1 MRSENYKQIQTM
13 KNRSLISIDD
23 FTKEEYFS
31 VLDAA
36 EQFERKPVQNILDGK
51 VIATLFFEPST
62 RTRLS
67 FESAVNYLGGKVIGF
82 SDASSSSVKK
92 GESLKDTILTVCNYS
107 DLIVLRHP
115 REGSARYASEVGTVP
130 IVNAGDGANQHP
142 TQCLL
147 DLYSIRKTQGKLDNL
162 DIAFVGDLKYGR
174 TVHSLVIAMTNF
186 NCRFHLVSP
195 PELKL
200 PSSVKMHIK
209 EKNLEYYQYT
219 DLSEVIPMADII
231 YMTRIQRER
240 FSDPIDYEKVK
251 NAYILNRGLLTNTKT
266 NMKILHPLPRVNEIN
281 EDVDDLPQA
290 YYFQQALN
298 GLYVRQAILKLILGL

>member
-1 MRSENYKQIQTM
+1 M

-23 FTKEEYFS
+23 FTKEDYYS

-36 EQFERKPVQNILDGK
+36 AGFEQNPVQNILHGK

-82 SDASSSSVKK
+82 SDASSTSVKK

-107 DLIVLRHP
+107 DLIVMRHP
-115 REGSARYASEVGTVP
+115 VEGSARYASEVGSKP
-130 IVNAGDGANQHP
+130 IINAGDGANQHP

-147 DLYSIRKTQGKLDNL
+147 DLYSIRKTQGKLDDL
-162 DIAFVGDLKYGR
+162 DIVFVGDLKYGR

-195 PELKL
+195 QELKL
-200 PSSVKMHIK
+200 PSSIKMHIK

-219 DLSEVIPMADII
+219 DLSQVIPKADII

-240 FSDPIDYEKVK
+240 FADPIEYEKVK
-251 NAYILNRGLLTNTKT
+251 NSYILKRSLLTDTKP
-266 NMKILHPLPRVNEIN
+266 NMKILHPLPRVNEID
-281 EDVDDLPQA
+281 EDVDSMPQA

-298 GLYVRQAILKLILGL
+298 GLFVRQAILKLILGL